1 MCAPIFERYIY
12 KHRMPFPHDPT
23 DVADKGAMD
32 IIQRQTLYPV
42 AVRTLL
48 LVAGRTIQ
56 QPRAVHAII
65 DGLVGYDDVLWR
77 VPLTLSAAYLV
88 HRGTASPLEAKERRR
103 SRRRRRRGDS
113 SWLWWLLAGRDPAS
127 HTAARTAAT
136 RTAATSWTSERAESV
151 RAWIEDQQSQRGSD
165 ETVTAS
171 KCRRRQDSTL
181 KPRLQSPEI
190 QEEQQVRGDATPQAG
205 PSPSSGTDS
214 HPTGDLLLYH
224 LGINDAMGTPSW

>member
-1 MCAPIFERYIY
+1 
-12 KHRMPFPHDPT
+12 
-23 DVADKGAMD
+23 MD
-32 IIQRQTLYPV
+32 IIQAQTLYPV
-42 AVRTLL
+42 AVRTLR

-88 HRGTASPLEAKERRR
+88 HRGTASPRAETEAKERTRR

-127 HTAARTAAT
+127 HTAARTAAA
-136 RTAATSWTSERAESV
+136 RTTATSWTSERAKSV
-151 RAWIEDQQSQRGSD
+151 RAWVEDQQSQRGSD

-171 KCRRRQDSTL
+171 KCRRRQDPTL
-181 KPRLQSPEI
+181 KPRLQSPEE
-190 QEEQQVRGDATPQAG
+190 QEEQQVRGGATPQAV
-205 PSPSSGTDS
+205 PSPSSGTGN

-224 LGINDAMGTPSW
+224 LGLNDAVGTPSW